1 MDRKQLDN
9 PKAGEI
15 FVKDGIKYICL
26 DHYVAETGVPVLTM
40 VENVRK
46 DFSLED
52 YKDKLAE
59 GIARNIAQIAS
70 DSYYELVQKNE
81 LPDSEKFRKLYL
93 DTTAN
98 KYYKW
103 DNFDYEQR
111 FIEAVSD
118 YYKISEQ
125 EAKEILEKK

>member
-15 FVKDGIKYICL
+15 FVKDGIEYICL

-59 GIARNIAQIAS
+59 GIARNIAQVAS
-70 DSYYELVQKNE
+70 DSYYELVQKNQ
-81 LPDSEKFRKLYL
+81 LPDSEKFRKLYI

-125 EAKEILEKK
+125 EAKEVLEKK